1 MEKFFDR
8 SSSIFFAAILSLFLV
23 MSSPA
28 QSLGQS
34 GDWEKEWKETIQA
47 AKKEGRLVYHAG
59 DSAEPYFNEF
69 GTKYP
74 DIKVVRML
82 TRRGSAVLGRVM
94 AERRAR
100 VYVADIVHLGLGR
113 APGWPVQGHL
123 IL

>member
-69 GTKYP
+69 GKKYP
-74 DIKVVRML
+74 DFKVKV
-82 TRRGSAVLGRVM
+82 
-94 AERRAR
+94 
-100 VYVADIVHLGLGR
+100 
-113 APGWPVQGHL
+113 
-123 IL
+123 